1 MMLAVKFIFADAL
14 FWRMTD
20 PVTLARVVANA
31 QALTAAVSVGALIL
45 LIALGLPGES
55 HLSRPLRI
63 KAGFLAWILTLIAL
77 SLEIDRYFEGT
88 SASALLADPR
98 LAKQVA
104 FSITWSIFAVMSV
117 AAGFKIRLASLRY
130 FGLAL
135 LAFTLLK
142 VVTVDL
148 GQVSTGYR
156 ILSFLGLGLL
166 MLGTSVLYGK
176 LSPRLLR
183 TADASEAA

>member
-14 FWRMTD
+14 FRRMTD
-20 PVTLARVVANA
+20 PGHVHPNRRQCPGPDRRGVDRSPDLVDRVGTT
-31 QALTAAVSVGALIL
+31 QAKATSPVL
-45 LIALGLPGES
+45 
-55 HLSRPLRI
+55 LRI

-117 AAGFKIRLASLRY
+117 AAGFKIRLASLRCSGWRCWRSR
-130 FGLAL
+130 F
-135 LAFTLLK
+135 
-142 VVTVDL
+142 
-148 GQVSTGYR
+148 
-156 ILSFLGLGLL
+156 
-166 MLGTSVLYGK
+166 
-176 LSPRLLR
+176 
-183 TADASEAA
+183 